1 MNTTNKKFHGKTS
14 RELKK
19 RYVVIA
25 GFDMSFDDFRELCWV
40 TRINED
46 ATSLDIGGFE
56 TRKEK
61 HSRFVLKTDEKVT
74 KCAHLDKTFL
84 KLRI

>member
-1 MNTTNKKFHGKTS
+1 MNTANRKFDEKTS
-14 RELKK
+14 REVTK

-25 GFDMSFDDFRELCWV
+25 GFDMSFDDFRELCRV
-40 TRINED
+40 TRKNED

-56 TRKEK
+56 TRREK
-61 HSRFVLKTDEKVT
+61 HSGFVLKTDEKVT